1 MLEPRQITLIEKR
14 RDAIRQWLDDEAPYV
29 TCDQRH
35 LDAHTPEQAYWQ
47 YGYQA
52 ALADM
57 LRLLLQSTSETT
69 RSSEDNSNPS
79 RPAVPDAHGSPE
91 D

>member
-1 MLEPRQITLIEKR
+1 MLEPCHIQLIEKR
-14 RDAIRQWLDDEAPYV
+14 RDAIRAWLDEAAPYAAH
-29 TCDQRH
+29 DQRH

-52 ALADM
+52 ALNDI
-57 LRLLLQSTSETT
+57 LRLLTVTSGSACDSAGK
-69 RSSEDNSNPS
+69 SSQS
-79 RPAVPDAHGSPE
+79 RPVDTDEPDSRA